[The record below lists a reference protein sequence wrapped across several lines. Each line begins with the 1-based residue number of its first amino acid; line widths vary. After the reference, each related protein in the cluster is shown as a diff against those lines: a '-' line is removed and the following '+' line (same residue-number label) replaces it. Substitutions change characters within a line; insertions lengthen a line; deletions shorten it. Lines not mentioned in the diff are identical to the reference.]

1 MTVRLAIPARRS
13 LWALLGVTIAGAA
26 LLGGCRSGGDA
37 KATTG
42 AAATPARAA
51 ASGGASVSQ
60 ARPIGGPAQPGAV
73 QVWLT
78 AYAVM
83 PWTDHVAQ
91 GGRHTFTV
99 SNRGPRKHSFA
110 VIQFDGDPRALP
122 TSSNLVATGQVKVM
136 GQTEVIDPGR
146 EVDVQVD
153 LPPGRYVLTS
163 LFAQDYVDGMA
174 AAFVVGGTS
183 PGPAAPRVPGE
194 DALGVYLL
202 EYGAFTSAAV
212 VKEGS
217 TTITVQNLGSR
228 AREFAVIRWRGGE
241 DALPVLQGTLLLD
254 GLQEVYRFDIL
265 LAGESREVE
274 VNLRR
279 GFAYVVTSLAK
290 GEYEKGIHTQV
301 RVN

>member
-1 MTVRLAIPARRS
+1 MSASVRRLAW
-13 LWALLGVTIAGAA
+13 LAA
-26 LLGGCRSGGDA
+26 LGLLLAACQSGGGA

-42 AAATPARAA
+42 AAATPAKAGP
-51 ASGGASVSQ
+51 SGGASVSDS
-60 ARPIGGPAQPGAV
+60 RSIGGPPQPGSI

-83 PWTDHVAQ
+83 PWTNHVNQ
-91 GGRHTFTV
+91 GGRHTFTI
-99 SNRGPRKHSFA
+99 SNRGAEKHSFA

-122 TSSNLVATGQVKVM
+122 TSSRHVATGQVKVL

-163 LFAQDYVDGMA
+163 LFAQDYMDGMA
-174 AAFVVGGTS
+174 AAFVVGGTP
-183 PGPAAPRVPGE
+183 PGTAVPQAPDG

-202 EYGAFTSAAV
+202 EYGAFASTPL
-212 VKEGS
+212 VKAGN

-228 AREFAVIRWRGGE
+228 AREFAVVRWRGGE
-241 DALPVLQGTLLLD
+241 GTLPAQKGLLLLD
-254 GLQEVYRFDIL
+254 GLQEVYRFDTL
-265 LAGESREVE
+265 LSGESREVE
-274 VNLRR
+274 VELRR
-279 GFAYVVTSLAK
+279 GFAYVVASLAS